1 MVEEYSYKLPENGK
15 HRKISQ
21 EDITKVI
28 RAIESYLNNPIS
40 GRNDIKQIVIPF
52 IFSKLGFGIINSEV
66 KQGKFN
72 ESIPT
77 KDKDKVIRFAIEL
90 IIIMESIIN
99 ENSDKIEIS
108 KSLKKSFLQSL
119 SKIKNK
125 YYTETEHV
133 KKSDVS
139 EKQPK
144 KEKSKDQGDGATKK
158 GLYEGKEGTK
168 DYYYKQITNGV
179 SPEKLAYDI
188 YNDERLSKRQK
199 NKRLNLL
206 LVAIKKYYDELLR
219 DIVQGNQT
227 EIAEINNRRASAE
240 EYLEALL
247 Q

>member
-1 MVEEYSYKLPENGK
+1 MVEQYSYKLPENGK

-21 EDITKVI
+21 EDITKVL
-28 RAIESYLNNPIS
+28 RAINSYLNNPIS

-77 KDKDKVIRFAIEL
+77 EKDKVILFVIKL
-90 IIIMESIIN
+90 ITIMYSIIN

-125 YYTETEHV
+125 YYTEIEHV

-158 GLYEGKEGTK
+158 GLYEKIEGTK

-179 SPEKLAYDI
+179 SPEKLAKDI
-188 YNDERLSKRQK
+188 CNDESLSKRQK
-199 NKRLNLL
+199 NKRLNNLL
-206 LVAIKKYYDELLR
+206 SQIRRYYDELLGKTGQ
-219 DIVQGNQT
+219 DNQT
-227 EIAEINNRRASAE
+227 KIAEIYNERASAE